1 MSEAATDS
9 APVSVRVAEAL
20 ADAVGIDPVALEP
33 PLNDVVDP
41 EALDALVASDAEAR
55 VEFTYHGRCVTVRA
69 DGTVV
74 VSGDDTV
81 HTTLSPSTP

>member
-20 ADAVGIDPVALEP
+20 ADAAGTDPVALEP
-33 PLNDVVDP
+33 PLNDVVDT
-41 EALDALVASDAEAR
+41 EALDALAASDADAR
-55 VEFTYHGRCVTVRA
+55 VEFTYDGRRVTVRA

-74 VSGDDTV
+74 VGDGTNQTQV
-81 HTTLSPSTP
+81 SPSAP